1 MLARLRIESF
11 LPSFVEVD
19 VISAHA
25 NKAPA
30 AKLCTTL
37 AVFALT
43 ACGGGGSDEGTPT
56 APVQTPNSAPVI
68 SGSPGTT
75 ATMGQAYSFQP
86 SASDAD
92 NDSLT
97 FSIVNKPTWA
107 NFNES
112 NGRLSGTPTSAGTAA
127 DIRISVSDGKT
138 SVTMTAF
145 AITVNQP
152 PGGGG
157 GGTTGAVTLDWTPP
171 SSNTDGSA
179 LSNLAGFR
187 IAYGRSPQQLDQSVS
202 VNNPSISSY
211 VVENLASATWYF
223 TVSSLNSAGVESVPS
238 LPVEA
243 IIP

>member
-1 MLARLRIESF
+1 
-11 LPSFVEVD
+11 VEVD
-19 VISAHA
+19 VINAHA

-37 AVFALT
+37 AVLALT

-56 APVQTPNSAPVI
+56 APVQTQNSAPVI
-68 SGSPGTT
+68 SGTPATT
-75 ATMGQAYSFQP
+75 ATTGQAYSFQP

-97 FSIVNKPTWA
+97 FSIVNKPGWA
-107 NFNES
+107 SFNAT
-112 NGRLSGTPTSAGTAA
+112 NGRLSGTPSNTGTAS

-138 SVTMTAF
+138 NVTMTAF
-145 AITVNQP
+145 AITVNQSS
-152 PGGGG
+152 GGGSG
-157 GGTTGAVTLDWTPP
+157 GTGAVTLDWTPP
-171 SSNTDGSA
+171 ASNTDGSTLA
-179 LSNLAGFR
+179 NLAGFR

-202 VNNPSISSY
+202 VSNPSISSY
-211 VVENLASATWYF
+211 VIENLASATWYF
-223 TVSSLNSAGVESVPS
+223 TVSSLNSSGVESVPS